1 MKSDC
6 SHPFSSPGQK
16 PVKRGSF
23 SEGDKI
29 TRKRIKRPSTDI
41 FSRDETLHQL
51 LPDYETHLTQLFK
64 QLEKLGP
71 LSLTEPDVPML
82 ETSVPLYKGSGKQID
97 GIKGSD
103 KQVNGLTGKVS
114 KLMKPRDQLI
124 MFMKPR
130 EQVSKL
136 LGCYT

>member
-1 MKSDC
+1 MKSD
-6 SHPFSSPGQK
+6 SNHPFSSPGQK

-41 FSRDETLHQL
+41 FSRDETLHPL
-51 LPDYETHLTQLFK
+51 LPDYESHLTQLFK

-97 GIKGSD
+97 ETVGSANHIYETKGAG
-103 KQVNGLTGKVS
+103 KQTIGVLHLTTT
-114 KLMKPRDQLI
+114 I
-124 MFMKPR
+124 
-130 EQVSKL
+130 
-136 LGCYT
+136 LGAMSAEF